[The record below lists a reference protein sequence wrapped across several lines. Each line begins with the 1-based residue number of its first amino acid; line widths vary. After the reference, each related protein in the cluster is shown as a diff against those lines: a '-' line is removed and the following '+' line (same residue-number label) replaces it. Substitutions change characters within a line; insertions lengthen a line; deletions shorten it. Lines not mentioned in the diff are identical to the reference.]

1 MLCYVKLIILS
12 VACKMISRKIRSTI
26 PFLRNKTQ
34 LYKQVVDCR
43 KENTMLLK
51 QKLQR
56 VCILGD
62 VDTIL

>member
-1 MLCYVKLIILS
+1 
-12 VACKMISRKIRSTI
+12 MISRKIRSTI